1 MPCLTQRALMDTC
14 QLWLP
19 SVTSLTERL
28 WSPSAGPRVS
38 QVKGQVMA
46 GLPPVGQAMRALVHL
61 LSQVCSP
68 LPSRLLVTV
77 AV

>member
-1 MPCLTQRALMDTC
+1 MPCLTQRALMDTS

-28 WSPSAGPRVS
+28 WLPSAGPRVS
-38 QVKGQVMA
+38 QVKGQVMRGFPQWA
-46 GLPPVGQAMRALVHL
+46 RPCLAVVHL

-68 LPSRLLVTV
+68 LPSRLLVIV